1 MAARGRPA
9 YQGRSYS
16 RNFQVGGEAP
26 PPPSKDKRSS
36 LPGRVATG
44 DDVEP
49 SFLEYVLA
57 DDIDGKDAE
66 TAEITGAVKPVAS
79 VPSRPGFSKGKVPKG
94 KVQKAS
100 TLQDLSCV
108 LEPTSH
114 TPTGSSSDVD
124 SDTAPPRGKE
134 VQGSSRRPSYAV
146 ESLEDVGAAIREE
159 EPGLD
164 WLEGFW
170 GQVLTGRAPPP
181 ECKNLLRRSL
191 PAWVD
196 MYNRWQA
203 QGDWKPGHA
212 PAAMDTYQFQEL
224 LCLPL
229 PRTMELVRL
238 FDPVAYAKIQHS
250 KCTLDYR
257 RVRVPVPAFFAAAVF
272 LSSAIPKQQKVR
284 FLLGMFDENDNGAF
298 EITEFVD
305 MLSSFLQGAACLF
318 GLSEHPDMPTSAA
331 RQQLGKTLFLRI
343 MASAST
349 RMTFWEAKSML
360 ANGSAPFAIIEDWFL
375 GDSGDPLSAP
385 FAMLL
390 ERFSE
395 RAVGAQMWQPQQ
407 CKQLHLSHTAPV
419 EPPLE
424 VDPMQD
430 IACLSRSQIKLAHS
444 VFNHCRSAD
453 RWTISHAEAEKAMG
467 PIDSTFWSQRL
478 SRALDETAAAQDTAG
493 VSTATFAKRLC
504 AGTSVRPLRMYQ
516 AWMKEL
522 DQLVRLQRELEES
535 RAVLKHFTAYV
546 SRPVLPAAVRK
557 SLLEEYDS
565 FQMRQVAE
573 SSPVRKRLFQ
583 SGQMSLDDF
592 VMAVCPKDYRPKQG
606 SQEVEQV
613 VGDFLTMQL
622 ASQEKALAEKEA
634 MFLEEPSP
642 VATRMSFLKPP
653 VSDTA
658 WNLWI
663 RVFDLLDV
671 DGTWSLTFA
680 KLAGSQLLP
689 IEVCDYMCRNIGGT
703 GLGGPCD
710 GFSKEEFLQKMMDVG
725 NCRPRKATLKQCR
738 LCSH

>member
-1 MAARGRPA
+1 MAARRRPA
-9 YQGRSYS
+9 YKGRSYS
-16 RNFQVGGEAP
+16 RSFPGEAT
-26 PPPSKDKRSS
+26 PPPSKAKRSS
-36 LPGRVATG
+36 PTG
-44 DDVEP
+44 EDVEA
-49 SFLEYVLA
+49 SFLESFLA

-79 VPSRPGFSKGKVPKG
+79 VPHVPPRPGFSKG

-100 TLQDLSCV
+100 TLGDLSRV
-108 LEPTSH
+108 LEQTSQDD
-114 TPTGSSSDVD
+114 GSSPDGVD
-124 SDTAPPRGKE
+124 TTPGKE
-134 VQGSSRRPSYAV
+134 MQGSSRVLERRLSYAA
-146 ESLEDVGAAIREE
+146 ESLGDVGAAIREE

-170 GQVLTGRAPPP
+170 GQVLAGSAPPP

-212 PAAMDTYQFQEL
+212 PAAMDTYVFQEL

-229 PRTMELVRL
+229 PKTMEVVRL
-238 FDPVAYAKIQHS
+238 FDPVGYAKLQHS

-257 RVRVPVPAFFAAAVF
+257 RVRVPVPAFFAAAIF
-272 LSSAIPKQQKVR
+272 LSTAIPKQQKIR
-284 FLLGMFDENDNGAF
+284 FLLGMFDENDNGNL

-305 MLSSFLQGAACLF
+305 MLSSFFQGTACLF
-318 GLSEHPDMPTSAA
+318 GLSEHPDMPKGAA
-331 RQQLGKTLFLRI
+331 KQQLGKTLFLRI

-349 RMTFWEAKSML
+349 RMSFWEAKSML

-375 GDSGDPLSAP
+375 GGSGDPLSAP

-395 RAVGAQMWQPQQ
+395 RAVGVQMWQPQQ
-407 CKQLHLSHTAPV
+407 CKQLQLSHTAPV
-419 EPPLE
+419 EPPVE
-424 VDPMQD
+424 ADPMQD
-430 IACLSRSQIKLAHS
+430 IACLSPSQIKVAHT
-444 VFNHCRSAD
+444 VFNHCRSAG
-453 RWTISHAEAEKAMG
+453 RWTISHAEAEQAVG
-467 PIDSTFWSQRL
+467 PIDSTLWSQRL
-478 SRALDETAAAQDTAG
+478 ARALDETAAAQDTAG
-493 VSTATFAKRLC
+493 VSMAAFAKRLC
-504 AGTSVRPLRMYQ
+504 SGASVRPLRMYQ
-516 AWMKEL
+516 AWLKEL

-535 RAVLKHFTAYV
+535 RTALKQFTAYI
-546 SRPVLPAAVRK
+546 SRPVLPTAVRK

-583 SGQMSLDDF
+583 SGQMGLDDF

-606 SQEVEQV
+606 NQEVEQV

-634 MFLEEPSP
+634 MFLEEQSL
-642 VATRMSFLKPP
+642 VATRPSFLKPP

-658 WNLWI
+658 WSSWI

-689 IEVCDYMCRNIGGT
+689 IEVCDYMCKNIGGT
-703 GLGGPCD
+703 GLGGPRD
-710 GFSKEEFLQKMMDVG
+710 GFSKEEFLQKMIDVG

-738 LCSH
+738 LCGAATDT